1 MREIL
6 DMFSLAERHN
16 LDFHLKH
23 FTIFGGKAAEIMAN
37 LYIPQGTHKEAGSIP
52 ETIDVQQE
60 PPRTITKRER
70 ERNEKSI

>member
-1 MREIL
+1 
-6 DMFSLAERHN
+6 MFSLAERHN
-16 LDFHLKH
+16 LNFHLKR

-52 ETIDVQQE
+52 ENIDVQQG

-70 ERNEKSI
+70 GREREKRKSI